1 MAQERFAAA
10 EYFNEFDPEKFIREL
25 QKKSE
30 QSPEESTSTEDDD
43 GEETD
48 APGDKR

>member
-25 QKKSE
+25 NKKNE
-30 QSPEESTSTEDDD
+30 QCPEESTSTEDNN

-48 APGDKR
+48 GPGEKR

>member
-25 QKKSE
+25 QKKNE
-30 QSPEESTSTEDDD
+30 QSSEESTSTEDNN

-48 APGDKR
+48 APGDKH